1 MTILLHQQLRESEKS
16 LIGKL
21 SLLLGELVIGWIE
34 MLYVFWIISL
44 VLLYYFWKKERKIE

>member
-1 MTILLHQQLRESEKS
+1 MTILSHQLLRELEKS

-21 SLLLGELVIGWIE
+21 SLLSEELDIGWIE

-44 VLLYYFWKKERKIE
+44 LLLYYFLEKERK